1 MRPRLAC
8 PGWDAARSEV
18 ERCIADPGPPQ
29 ARTVPGLQRTAVRC
43 AAPGTREREGPTCGC
58 KKMARRR
65 GPCFRPVIYREL
77 CNCSAWRGYAN
88 RNPVRTISAVP
99 ALPPLRGVGRDE
111 RAGGNLRVS
120 KWESISHFYRNL
132 QAAVRRTCGASPAG
146 RIASKTRVDALTT
159 RGSIPLR
166 QILRKGMDCTATR
179 AGPSCAP

>member
-1 MRPRLAC
+1 
-8 PGWDAARSEV
+8 
-18 ERCIADPGPPQ
+18 
-29 ARTVPGLQRTAVRC
+29 VRC
-43 AAPGTREREGPTCGC
+43 AAPGTRERGGPTCGC

-146 RIASKTRVDALTT
+146 RSASKTRVDELTT
-159 RGSIPLR
+159 PRVHPSSPNF
-166 QILRKGMDCTATR
+166 ATR
-179 AGPSCAP
+179 DGLHRNSGWPELRTVMHRHAPQVG